1 MKIVHERETQR
12 NKKQRHKIPGGTEA
26 IAKIWELN
34 YFVVHLS

>member
-1 MKIVHERETQR
+1 MKEKRKET
-12 NKKQRHKIPGGTEA
+12 KKQRHKIPGGTEA